1 MLFCRCNATC
11 FLKRAALNPLVCLAL
26 QLPVFYACC
35 AGTFSCP
42 DSKPGLAASQ
52 SFSSLHSHS
61 HHHQRFFKQLHWA
74 SLQGDGFKVILQSQ
88 PKHRGQPQ
96 LINPNLFTSNFRWFF
111 LPLIKHLFRDNL
123 ISVNLKNTEAALY
136 LLDFT
141 TPEYSFSQYSIYL
154 PFHYQ
159 RKKKKFSSSYRYTR
173 HICWTLS
180 HPHKCPME
188 CAASTEVLQEIF
200 FHKGKTKTKRHLI
213 GYA

>member
-74 SLQGDGFKVILQSQ
+74 SLQGDGFKGILQSQ

-123 ISVNLKNTEAALY
+123 ISMNLKNTEAALY

-159 RKKKKFSSSYRYTR
+159 RKKKSSVVAIDTRDTFAELFHIHINALWNVQPPLKFCRRYSSTR
-173 HICWTLS
+173 ERQRPNAT
-180 HPHKCPME
+180 
-188 CAASTEVLQEIF
+188 
-200 FHKGKTKTKRHLI
+200 
-213 GYA
+213 